1 MSGRFKLGK
10 VAIIGRGKV
19 GRALAEKLRPLL
31 GRDLSLVRG
40 RGRAPLRADTVLLAV
55 PDGSLA
61 HVALTLA
68 DPSLLT
74 KALLTKGKLR
84 RAPVVLHLSGLRDAA
99 VLAPLEASGVVIGA
113 MHPLVSFA
121 DRKHPPK
128 LVGAT
133 VVISGKR
140 PARLAAERLA
150 VLLSMRVIAR
160 PTGALQGPRYHAAAA
175 LLANGAVALATE
187 SSRVLEGL
195 GVPRRARE
203 RALAGL
209 LRSVAD
215 NVEHVGLPKALTGPV
230 VRGDASAVALH
241 LSALAPKER
250 AAYVDVTAR
259 ILAVAIEGGLAPA
272 PARAIAALLRKG
284 RR

>member
-1 MSGRFKLGK
+1 MSARFKLGK

-19 GRALAEKLRPLL
+19 GRALAAQLKPKL
-31 GRDLSLVRG
+31 GRDVSLVRG

-68 DPSLLT
+68 EPKVL
-74 KALLTKGKLR
+74 ARGKLR

-99 VLAPLEASGVVIGA
+99 VLAPLERSGVSIGA

-128 LVGAT
+128 LDGAT
-133 VVISGKR
+133 LVISGKR
-140 PARLAAERLA
+140 PARLAAARLA
-150 VLLSMRVIAR
+150 ALLSMRVIAR
-160 PTGALQGPRYHAAAA
+160 PTQALQGPRYHAAAA
-175 LLANGAVALATE
+175 LLANGAVALAVE

-203 RALAGL
+203 RALARL

-215 NVEHVGLPKALTGPV
+215 NVEQVGLPQALTGPV

-241 LSALAPKER
+241 LSALEPRER
-250 AAYVDVTAR
+250 VAYADVTER
-259 ILAVAIEGGLAPA
+259 ILAVAIESGLSAAPA
-272 PARAIAALLRKG
+272 EAIAKLLRK
-284 RR
+284 RRRSSE